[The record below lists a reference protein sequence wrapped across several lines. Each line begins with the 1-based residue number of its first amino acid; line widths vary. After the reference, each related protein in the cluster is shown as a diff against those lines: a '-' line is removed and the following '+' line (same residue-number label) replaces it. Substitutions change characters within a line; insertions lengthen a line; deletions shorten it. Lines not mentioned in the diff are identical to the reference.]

1 MQFWPV
7 DETNDVRAIA
17 VHPKFCAVNV
27 TMQVDLLGQCA
38 SGSLGSH
45 YVSSTGGQADF
56 MRGAAYSEGG
66 QSFIVT
72 HATAVNGTISRIQ
85 PTLTPGAVVTT
96 HKNLVDKVV
105 TEHGRGRA
113 ARPDDPRARPGADR
127 HRRAGVPG
135 RAAREGP
142 SARVLVTG
150 SSLGADA
157 REAAA
162 RAMANAPIGVA
173 RAWYGER
180 RAVNPILGGDR

>member
-85 PTLTPGAVVTT
+85 ATLDA
-96 HKNLVDKVV
+96 
-105 TEHGRGRA
+105 GRGRYHA
-113 ARPDDPRARPGADR
+113 QEPRRQ
-127 HRRAGVPG
+127 G
-135 RAAREGP
+135 RDG
-142 SARVLVTG
+142 
-150 SSLGADA
+150 
-157 REAAA
+157 
-162 RAMANAPIGVA
+162 A
-173 RAWYGER
+173 RAWPSCAAGRSASAAR
-180 RAVNPILGGDR
+180 R